1 MGLGYRSRF
10 QPLLATE
17 IGIYTRVSSLSPYR
31 IAHHMR
37 VLGFSKCWIHAH
49 QPTTTITVIPAFV
62 LHARTCIMNVI
73 YSCTRD
79 RQTQSHKRKQG
90 LLGLPPVGGGKSRH
104 LQSGTKY
111 FAPFDEY
118 RRRVT
123 TLRRGKDGRGVVGV
137 EA

>member
-90 LLGLPPVGGGKSRH
+90 LLGLPPVTGWEGVRAGTYNRALNILHPSTSIGG
-104 LQSGTKY
+104 
-111 FAPFDEY
+111 
-118 RRRVT
+118 V
-123 TLRRGKDGRGVVGV
+123 
-137 EA
+137 